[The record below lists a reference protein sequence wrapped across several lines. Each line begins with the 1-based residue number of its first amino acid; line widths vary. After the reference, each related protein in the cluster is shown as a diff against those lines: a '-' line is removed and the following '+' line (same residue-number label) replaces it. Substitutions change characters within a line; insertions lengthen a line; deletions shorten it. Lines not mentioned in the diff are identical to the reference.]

1 MDYTVA
7 VEIGGVCVTGI
18 GGVFAWLW
26 QRSQAQL
33 DNTIESHG
41 RQLKSLDSELSS
53 YKLHVAETYV
63 TSNELSKAIDAFNRA
78 IDAVFGKLDRIED
91 KLDKKADK

>member
-1 MDYTVA
+1 MDYTAA
-7 VEIGGVCVTGI
+7 VEIGCVGLTGI
-18 GGVFAWLW
+18 GGIFAYLW
-26 QRSQAQL
+26 RRSQKQL
-33 DNTIESHG
+33 DDTIEAQG
-41 RQLKSLDSELSS
+41 KQLKTLDSELSA

>member
-1 MDYTVA
+1 MDYTAA
-7 VEIGGVCVTGI
+7 VEIGCVLLTGVGT
-18 GGVFAWLW
+18 VFAWLW
-26 QRSQAQL
+26 RRSQTQL
-33 DNTIESHG
+33 DNTIDSQG
-41 RQLKSLDSELSS
+41 KQLKAIESELSS

-63 TSNELSKAIDAFNRA
+63 TSNELSKAIDSFNRA

>member
-1 MDYTVA
+1 MDYTAA
-7 VEIGGVCVTGI
+7 VEIGCFFATGI
-18 GGVFAWLW
+18 GGIFAYLW
-26 QRSQAQL
+26 RRSQAQL
-33 DNTIESHG
+33 DSTIDTHG
-41 RQLKSLDSELSS
+41 SQLKSLDAELAA

-63 TSNELSKAIDAFNRA
+63 TSNELSKAIDALNRA

>member
-1 MDYTVA
+1 MDYTA
-7 VEIGGVCVTGI
+7 VVEVGCFCLTCV
-18 GGVFAWLW
+18 GGVFAYLW
-26 QRSQAQL
+26 RRSQAQL
-33 DNTIESHG
+33 DNTMDSHG
-41 RQLKSLDSELSS
+41 KQLKSLDTELAA

-63 TSNELSKAIDAFNRA
+63 TSNELSKAIDSFNRA